1 MAIWATAR
9 GQLHKIVMSPSSPA
23 AGPRVAII
31 AALEQEV
38 RLLVK
43 SWKRTEWEH
52 QGRRFCFF
60 ESGQAVAVCGGI
72 GAEGA
77 RRATEAVIAFY
88 HPREIWTV
96 GFAGALLPGLKA
108 GALFLPEL
116 VIDAGDGS
124 RAQVNADRPDEGSPE
139 GTLVTFHAVADAG
152 QKTKLGKAY
161 GAQAVDMEAAA
172 VARGAQKYD
181 LPFRAVKVISD
192 EAGFA
197 MPDLSKF
204 VTPDGR
210 VQVGRAA
217 TFAMVRPW
225 LWRGLIRLGVDSRRG
240 ARVLC
245 AWLAQNLQLEESK

>member
-1 MAIWATAR
+1 
-9 GQLHKIVMSPSSPA
+9 MSSSSPA

-38 RLLVK
+38 RPLVK
-43 SWKRTEWEH
+43 NWKQTWREH

-60 ESGQAVAVCGGI
+60 ESGQGVAVCGGI

-88 HPREIWTV
+88 HPSEVWSV
-96 GFAGALLPGLKA
+96 GFAGALQTGLKA
-108 GALFLPEL
+108 GELFLPEL

-124 RAQVNADRPDEGSPE
+124 RAQVNRDRPAEGPPE
-139 GTLVTFHAVADAG
+139 GKRWLVSFHAVADAE
-152 QKTKLGKAY
+152 QKAKLGQAY

-181 LPFRAVKVISD
+181 LLFRAVKVISD
-192 EAGFA
+192 EADFA
-197 MPDLSKF
+197 MPDLSRF
-204 VTPDGR
+204 VRPDGR
-210 VQVGRAA
+210 VQVGEAA
-217 TFAMVRPW
+217 MFAMARPW
-225 LWRGLIRLGVDSRRG
+225 LWPGLIRLGVDSRRG

-245 AWLAQNLQLEESK
+245 VWLAQNLKLEESK